1 MQLAS
6 LFKLEDLRSL
16 NEGTYFGE
24 RIFFSYLEL
33 LGNLNKVAI
42 ETAKKFGQL
51 KNEEIPKWA
60 LANQNARRV
69 QVLPQP
75 TWDGHTFSI
84 PDLKESIKNTK
95 YDMLIP
101 IILTAERQAF
111 LVHMDPIRLKA
122 TVYVA
127 QQYEVSERSSLE
139 FSPNDMITI
148 DNAFEVD
155 P

>member
-1 MQLAS
+1 
-6 LFKLEDLRSL
+6 
-16 NEGTYFGE
+16 
-24 RIFFSYLEL
+24 
-33 LGNLNKVAI
+33 
-42 ETAKKFGQL
+42 
-51 KNEEIPKWA
+51 
-60 LANQNARRV
+60 
-69 QVLPQP
+69 
-75 TWDGHTFSI
+75 
-84 PDLKESIKNTK
+84 
-95 YDMLIP
+95 MLIP